1 MTTEPDPALKRSRR
15 PRTDAPPARPMT
27 AWRAVVGLGLV
38 SLSADMVYE
47 GARSITGPLLEQLG
61 ASAMLA
67 GVVVGAGE
75 AAALMLRLVFGR
87 AADRAS
93 RYWPMTIAGYA
104 LTAISVP
111 LLAITPFVGAAGLA
125 LACALILAE
134 RTGKAVRSPAKST
147 LLAFV
152 ATDVGLGRAFGV
164 HKALDQTGAFAGPLL
179 VAGIM
184 ATTGVIWPSMAIL
197 LVPGLAAMLLLVWLQ
212 PRIGEPADR
221 PVDQSAAASGAA
233 AGGTATAGLGAVPA
247 PKTPLPRTFWLF
259 AASSAAATAG
269 LAPFGVISFHLSREH
284 VIALAHIPLVYAA
297 GMAIAAVAALGSGIG
312 YDRWRAAVLYTL
324 PPIAAAV
331 PWLAFTDR
339 AGLALVGVLVWGAA
353 SGIQDS
359 TVKALVADLVPAGRR
374 ATAYGVFAAVQGAG
388 AMGGGVL
395 AGSIYP
401 YSTALL
407 GGAIAAIE
415 AAALALFAITMR
427 ASRKQAVATVD
438 TVG

>member
-27 AWRAVVGLGLV
+27 AWRAVVALGMV
-38 SLSADMVYE
+38 SLAADMVYE

-61 ASAMLA
+61 ASAMLV

-111 LLAITPFVGAAGLA
+111 LLAITPFAGAAGLA

-152 ATDVGLGRAFGV
+152 ATGVGLGRAFGV

-184 ATTGVIWPSMAIL
+184 AATGVIWPSMAIL
-197 LVPGLAAMLLLVWLQ
+197 LVPGLAAMLLLVWLR
-212 PRIGEPADR
+212 PRIGEPTDR
-221 PVDQSAAASGAA
+221 PAAPPSAPAS
-233 AGGTATAGLGAVPA
+233 GTATAGRDVA
-247 PKTPLPRTFWLF
+247 PLSKAPLPRTFWLF
-259 AASSAAATAG
+259 AASSATATAG

-312 YDRWRAAVLYTL
+312 YDRWRGAVLYIL

-339 AGLALVGVLVWGAA
+339 AGLALAGVLLWGAA

-407 GGAIAAIE
+407 GGVIAAIE
-415 AAALALFAITMR
+415 AVALALFAITMR
-427 ASRKQAVATVD
+427 AFRRSRDAATVD
-438 TVG
+438 V